1 MNTLTTLAKKLIVTA
16 QEINGNTYQFPV
28 WEFTTNGA
36 ILVPGEQSN
45 DWFFNS
51 RDTIEPLGCAIEET
65 EETQT
70 FDKERL
76 RESVEGAEREFGF
89 GYDAGKI
96 KELL

>member
-1 MNTLTTLAKKLIVTA
+1 MNTLTTLVAKKLIVTA
-16 QEINGNTYQFPV
+16 QEINGNTYRFPV
-28 WEFTTNGA
+28 WEFTNGA
-36 ILVPGEQSN
+36 ILVPADVTN
-45 DWFFNS
+45 NWFFNS

-76 RESVEGAEREFGF
+76 RESVEGAEHEFGF